1 MKYGDLVRFDPIED
15 VVQLREADKKDEA
28 RRLVETYVISDGM
41 AKNLIEVLIPHL
53 ELNTTLDKKGLL
65 VVGNYGTGKSH
76 LMSVVSAVAEHADL
90 VEHLQSD
97 DIKEPVKKIAGQFK
111 VIRTE
116 IGAVRQSLR
125 DIVCGELERN
135 LAKIGVD
142 YSFPPADRLV
152 NHKDAFIAMMNAFN
166 EKYPDKGLLLVVDEL
181 LDYLRSRQEQE
192 LILDL
197 NFMREIGESCRLSR
211 FRFMAGI
218 QEALFDNPR
227 FEFVAESMRR
237 VQKRFESVRI
247 VRTDVSYVVAER
259 LLKKT
264 PEQKAMIRHHLGKF
278 TALYGDMNER
288 LDEYVALYPIH
299 PAYLEIFEKLFVV
312 EKREILKT
320 LSRDVKKLIE
330 EEVPTD
336 SPGLLSYDHYW
347 EPLSTDTS
355 LRTNQDIR
363 EVIEKGQILEGILN
377 RSFQRK
383 QYLPSAIRIVHALC
397 VHRLTT
403 GDVSSPIGL
412 TPEEIRDDLCIYLPI
427 PEQDSEFLLTTIES
441 ILREI
446 GKTVSGQ
453 FISHNDENDMYYID
467 VRKDIDYD
475 AKIEERADSLD
486 KGILDRYYFEV
497 LAGVMKTPGSTYVP
511 GYRIWE
517 HEVIWRERRA
527 GRSGYLFFGAPNER
541 STAQPPRDFYIY
553 FLQPYDPP
561 AFTDELR
568 SDEVFFRLSRMN
580 ETFETALRLYAG
592 AREMFTNSSGS
603 NRSIYGAKASEHLK
617 TITKWLRENI
627 ITAYDVTYQGVTRPL
642 VELAKEGGINTSG
655 DISDTINDISA
666 HCLAPHFEEIA
677 PDYPHFSQVIRSKE
691 REEAMKDAIKCISG
705 VRVQRGIAVLDGLN
719 LLEDG
724 SINTENSV
732 YARHINDL
740 LRSKGV
746 GQVLNRSEIIGGQR
760 GVEYDLRFRLEPEF
774 VVVVIA
780 AMVYHGDVVVA
791 YPGKKITAA
800 NFEDLTRMSVADLAA
815 FKHLEL
821 PKEPPIE
828 VLAELFSLLEISPRL
843 VRNST
848 THREAVKQLQE
859 RVAGLIEEVVEAKE
873 VLKSSLTLWGQSVL
887 DESEKEDA
895 ARKLDDLKVFLE
907 SLQRFKTEGQLRNF
921 GSSRADVRKQEK
933 NLEVMREIGDLA
945 KFCLRVAPVT
955 QYLAEAERVLPDD
968 NPFLQSLVEQKKAL
982 LEKIRDPETQKTKEF
997 QREFERELN
1006 RLKKEYIDEYLRL
1019 HGAAR
1024 LGVEGDNRKKRLM
1037 KSPALKAI
1045 RELSSIE
1052 IMPKGDLTGFE
1063 AELTRLKPCFALD
1076 SGALENS
1083 VTCPYCQ
1090 FRPADEE
1097 ISAPLENILSALE
1110 DRLDVLYDRWTQ
1122 TLLENLSDPAVST
1135 SLEALKPDERKL
1147 VEDFMAAKELPE
1159 KISVEFV
1166 KAMQEVFSGLVKVTI
1181 TRDALMDG
1189 LKGNGSP
1196 CTVDEF
1202 RNRFEG
1208 YIKSLTRGR
1217 EERKI
1222 RIVVE

>member
-1 MKYGDLVRFDPIED
+1 
-15 VVQLREADKKDEA
+15 
-28 RRLVETYVISDGM
+28 
-41 AKNLIEVLIPHL
+41 
-53 ELNTTLDKKGLL
+53 
-65 VVGNYGTGKSH
+65 
-76 LMSVVSAVAEHADL
+76 
-90 VEHLQSD
+90 
-97 DIKEPVKKIAGQFK
+97 
-111 VIRTE
+111 
-116 IGAVRQSLR
+116 
-125 DIVCGELERN
+125 
-135 LAKIGVD
+135 
-142 YSFPPADRLV
+142 
-152 NHKDAFIAMMNAFN
+152 
-166 EKYPDKGLLLVVDEL
+166 
-181 LDYLRSRQEQE
+181 
-192 LILDL
+192 
-197 NFMREIGESCRLSR
+197 
-211 FRFMAGI
+211 
-218 QEALFDNPR
+218 
-227 FEFVAESMRR
+227 
-237 VQKRFESVRI
+237 
-247 VRTDVSYVVAER
+247 
-259 LLKKT
+259 
-264 PEQKAMIRHHLGKF
+264 
-278 TALYGDMNER
+278 
-288 LDEYVALYPIH
+288 
-299 PAYLEIFEKLFVV
+299 
-312 EKREILKT
+312 
-320 LSRDVKKLIE
+320 
-330 EEVPTD
+330 
-336 SPGLLSYDHYW
+336 
-347 EPLSTDTS
+347 
-355 LRTNQDIR
+355 
-363 EVIEKGQILEGILN
+363 
-377 RSFQRK
+377 
-383 QYLPSAIRIVHALC
+383 
-397 VHRLTT
+397 
-403 GDVSSPIGL
+403 
-412 TPEEIRDDLCIYLPI
+412 
-427 PEQDSEFLLTTIES
+427 
-441 ILREI
+441 
-446 GKTVSGQ
+446 
-453 FISHNDENDMYYID
+453 
-467 VRKDIDYD
+467 
-475 AKIEERADSLD
+475 
-486 KGILDRYYFEV
+486 
-497 LAGVMKTPGSTYVP
+497 
-511 GYRIWE
+511 
-517 HEVIWRERRA
+517 
-527 GRSGYLFFGAPNER
+527 
-541 STAQPPRDFYIY
+541 
-553 FLQPYDPP
+553 
-561 AFTDELR
+561 
-568 SDEVFFRLSRMN
+568 MN

-800 NFEDLTRMSVADLAA
+800 NFEELTRMSVADLTA

-828 VLAELFSLLEISPRL
+828 VLAELFSLLDISPAL
-843 VRNST
+843 VRNSA
-848 THREAVKQLQE
+848 THREAVKQLQA
-859 RVAGLIEEVVEAKE
+859 RVAGLIEEVVDAKE

-921 GSSRADVRKQEK
+921 GSSRADVRKQK
-933 NLEVMREIGDLA
+933 RNLEVMREIGDLD
-945 KFCLRVAPVT
+945 KFCRRVAPVT

-1110 DRLDVLYDRWTQ
+1110 DRLDDLYNRWTQ
-1122 TLLENLSDPAVST
+1122 TLLENLSDPAVSA

-1166 KAMQEVFSGLVKVTI
+1166 KAMQEVLSGLVKVTI

-1217 EERKI
+1217 DERKI